1 MSYRAIVT
9 VCALLA
15 LGTAACDPFE
25 ENKGGAP
32 AVIGAQITGFDQDA
46 FDNSDFAAAYPNT
59 QAVAGATAGSWAINT
74 NSPDQKVVQLF
85 MNKLLSGS
93 TIQTSPT
100 DCTPAGNWVQVTP
113 STGCPW
119 YSCYQPSSP
128 TKAQGA
134 TVLLFQACG
143 PVTANDGAFDVAE
156 SLPVGTFHIT
166 NAPNTIRDNQGNPV
180 PIDVTI
186 TVAAPPPA

>member
-32 AVIGAQITGFDQDA
+32 EVIGAQITGFVPDE
-46 FDNSDFAAAYPNT
+46 FDNADFTLAYPNT
-59 QAVAGATAGSWAINT
+59 QGVPGATPGSWTIANT
-74 NSPDQKVVQLF
+74 SADQKVVQLF

-93 TIQTSPT
+93 TIQTSPS

-113 STGCPW
+113 PTGCPW

-128 TKAQGA
+128 TAAQGA

-143 PVTANDGAFDVAE
+143 AVTANDGPFDVAE
-156 SLPVGTFHIT
+156 ALPAGTFHIT
-166 NAPNTIRDNQGNPV
+166 NAPNSIRDNQGNPV
-180 PIDVTI
+180 TIDVTV
-186 TVAAPPPA
+186 TNP